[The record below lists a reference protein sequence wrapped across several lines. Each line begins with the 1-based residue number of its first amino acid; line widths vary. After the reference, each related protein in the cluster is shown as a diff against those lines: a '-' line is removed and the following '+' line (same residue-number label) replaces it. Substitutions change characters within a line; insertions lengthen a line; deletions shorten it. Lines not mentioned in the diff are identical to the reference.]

1 MYSVPHS
8 TYANGGGG
16 AGSMHLVTGQHPF
29 TAAAPVAAAAHASAA
44 AAVAAAAFHPTS
56 SNVPSVISAVSD
68 IHKRDKELIY
78 G

>member
-1 MYSVPHS
+1 MD
-8 TYANGGGG
+8 AG
-16 AGSMHLVTGQHPF
+16 AATSIYNPSQFPNSAGAMHLVAGQHVPF
-29 TAAAPVAAAAHASAA
+29 ANPTN
-44 AAVAAAAFHPTS
+44 AAFHGAA